1 MVTYADVKAT
11 YPNYQLPRGTF
22 GWQPSTRTVNGGAGW
37 AAPPKP
43 PPRLTRTARLKI
55 LLNSLKE
62 HLASFWNEKGKRW
75 LTEVAIMLGLLFT
88 GRMARRN
95 RRRLRARI
103 ARQRIE
109 QAKQVVS
116 YPWFELFS
124 IDPERPGRREQVKK
138 FLQEKQNEFVELA
151 RDRRSRPVLVRSV
164 LSHSTVLGLALSL
177 LWILCFG

>member
-1 MVTYADVKAT
+1 
-11 YPNYQLPRGTF
+11 
-22 GWQPSTRTVNGGAGW
+22 
-37 AAPPKP
+37 
-43 PPRLTRTARLKI
+43 
-55 LLNSLKE
+55 
-62 HLASFWNEKGKRW
+62 
-75 LTEVAIMLGLLFT
+75 MLGLLFT